1 MSRSMYRTILGE
13 EFPEEME
20 ISFGTGTDKQTL
32 TYRKVRWSID
42 GSAAGLRYGENP
54 DQPASLYRLENGNLV
69 LGDVHEIAAGRG
81 LTTDAEL
88 IQGGKHP
95 SKINITDVD
104 AALGILRYFTDDPTA
119 VIVKHNNPSGVAVG
133 SDLSN
138 AYFRALMADRIAAFG
153 GTIAVNG
160 EVGGELAEMITAYF
174 AEVVVAPEYSAE
186 ALRILASR
194 KNLRVFRIRAMDDLQ
209 AYTTTRFVDFKSL
222 MDGGLVAQ
230 WSFKPVDLQAD
241 TLVPA
246 STEHDGITH
255 VVARAPTAEEA
266 ADMRFG
272 WFVESGV
279 TSNSVIY
286 VKDRCTVAIGTG
298 EQDRVGVARIAR
310 DKAYWKTADRLA
322 FTATGRGIEEISNPE
337 ERDHYLEQ
345 SRRSN
350 GGLQGATMIS
360 DAFFPFRDGVEVGLQ
375 EGVRAVVQPGGAL
388 RDREVIDAV
397 NEYGATMIFT
407 GQRSFRH

>member
-32 TYRKVRWSID
+32 TYRKVRWSIA
-42 GSAAGLRYGENP
+42 GTAAGLRYGENP

-88 IQGGKHP
+88 IQSGKHP

-160 EVGGELAEMITAYF
+160 EVSGELAEMITAYF